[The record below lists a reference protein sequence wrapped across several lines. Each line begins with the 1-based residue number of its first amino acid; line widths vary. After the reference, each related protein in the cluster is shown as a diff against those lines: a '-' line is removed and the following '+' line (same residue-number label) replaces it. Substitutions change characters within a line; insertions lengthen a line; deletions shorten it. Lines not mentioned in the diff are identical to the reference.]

1 MKIIDGK
8 LIAKEIRDE
17 LKHQVNNMIKK
28 PGLGIIIVG
37 NKKESHTYVKM
48 KKKACD
54 EVGIFNL
61 DIIMPETSNDEEII
75 DCIINLN
82 KNDKINGILVQ
93 LPLPAHLN
101 KDKILSY
108 IDVKKDVDGFH
119 TNNIGALALNQ
130 TYEFLKP
137 CTPLGCLALLNKSNI
152 SIEGKQITVVGFSN
166 IVGMPLSLMLAHL
179 GATVSIC
186 HIKTPDIKVFTKVA
200 DILIVACG
208 CPGLITEDHVKEN
221 AVVIDVGINYIRC
234 NKSKNGF
241 KLVGDVDFESVKNKV
256 SAITPVPGGVGPMT
270 IAMLLKNTVSAA
282 NKLSK

>member
-8 LIAKEIRDE
+8 LIAKQIRTQ
-17 LKHQVNNMIKK
+17 LNHQVNNMKKK

-61 DIIMPETSNDEEII
+61 DIIMPETSTEEEVI

-82 KNDKINGILVQ
+82 KNDKIDGILVQ
-93 LPLPAHLN
+93 LPLPNNLD

-130 TYEFLKP
+130 LYDFFKP
-137 CTPLGCLALLNKSNI
+137 CTPLGCIELLNKSNI

-186 HIKTPDIKVFTKVA
+186 HIKTPDIKVFTRIA
-200 DILIVACG
+200 DILIIACG
-208 CPGLITEDHVKEN
+208 CPGLITKEHIKQD
-221 AVVIDVGINYIRC
+221 AVVIDVGINYIKC
-234 NKSKNGF
+234 DKSKNGF

-270 IAMLLKNTVSAA
+270 IAMLLKNTVCAA
-282 NKLSK
+282 NKVSK

>member
-8 LIAKEIRDE
+8 LIAKDIRDQ
-17 LKHQVNNMIKK
+17 LKHQVNNMLKK

-61 DIIMPETSNDEEII
+61 DIIMHETSTDEEVINCII
-75 DCIINLN
+75 DLN

-93 LPLPAHLN
+93 LPLPEHLN

-130 TYEFLKP
+130 SGKFLKP
-137 CTPLGCLALLNKSNI
+137 CTPLGCIELLNKSNI

-186 HIKTPDIKVFTKVA
+186 HIKTPDIRVFTKVA

-208 CPGLITEDHVKEN
+208 CPGLITDEHVKEN
-221 AVVIDVGINYIRC
+221 AVIIDVGINYIRC
-234 NKSKNGF
+234 DKSKNGF

-270 IAMLLKNTVSAA
+270 IAMLLKNTVYA
-282 NKLSK
+282 SK